1 MATTWLDMSALYGST
16 PDVVHAL
23 RSHKGGKLL
32 TQEAQARG
40 TSGKSS
46 YLPYNH
52 MNVSTCTRPSVDT
65 LDLFAGGD
73 PRTNEDWVMLGIHI
87 VPARP
92 QPHLRSPRQATSR
105 VRRRAA
111 LQTVRMVMR
120 AKHMVIINSY
130 QMAHWTDEMPR
141 LNDDGLPLHRQMFDE
156 DALDISPVTTYLWPL
171 VIKGGKPMTVS
182 VEMAV
187 IYRFHEFINPSFP
200 IKDGNNE
207 TLWEQDRFATG
218 FNASSF
224 VDAGLEYVIRGM
236 LATHIPNF
244 KSGVDENFRSAGK
257 YRGQPFDLV
266 TWSIIHEREQGLST
280 FNQYFRA
287 YNEQDPAIE
296 VPIRDT
302 FKKFSSDP
310 QAIADLKRLFK
321 HPDEVDL
328 VLAAS

>member
-52 MNVSTCTRPSVDT
+52 MNVSTCTRPGVDT

-92 QPHLRSPRQATSR
+92 QPHLRSPRQATPR

-120 AKHMVIINSY
+120 AKHMAIVNSY
-130 QMAHWTDEMPR
+130 QMAYWTDEMPR
-141 LNDDGLPLHRQMFDE
+141 P
-156 DALDISPVTTYLWPL
+156 TTT
-171 VIKGGKPMTVS
+171 GSRCTARCGKLMTVS

-187 IYRFHEFINPSFP
+187 IYRFHESIIPSFP

-207 TLWEQDRFATG
+207 TLWEQDLFTTDL
-218 FNASSF
+218 NASGF
-224 VDAGLEYVIRGM
+224 GLRRRRGM

-244 KSGVDENFRSAGK
+244 KSGVDENFRSAAK
-257 YRGQPFDLV
+257 YRGQPFDLM
-266 TWSIIHEREQGLST
+266 TWSIVHEREQGLST

-296 VPIRDT
+296 VPIRNT

-310 QAIADLKRLFK
+310 QTIADLKRLYK

-328 VLAAS
+328 VLAVR